1 VKHYALVVLLSLVC
15 AIAQASPSE
24 ELKALK
30 AEEKA
35 LRAEVK
41 RLKEFEQIAR
51 TRASIA
57 NLKAQLSAEVV
68 KKN

>member
-1 VKHYALVVLLSLVC
+1 MKHYTLVVLLSLAC
-15 AIAQASPSE
+15 AAVQASPSE

-41 RLKEFEQIAR
+41 RLKEFEQIQKVK
-51 TRASIA
+51 A
-57 NLKAQLSAEVV
+57 NIVSLKAQLAAE
-68 KKN
+68 KK

>member
-1 VKHYALVVLLSLVC
+1 MKRYALVVLFSLVC
-15 AIAQASPSE
+15 AVAQAAPSD

-41 RLKEFEQIAR
+41 RVKELEQIQKVK
-51 TRASIA
+51 A
-57 NLKAQLSAEVV
+57 NIVSLKAQLAAEKV
-68 KKN
+68 K

>member
-1 VKHYALVVLLSLVC
+1 MKHYTLIVLLSLVC
-15 AIAQASPSE
+15 AVAQASPSD

-41 RLKEFEQIAR
+41 RLKEAEQLQKVK
-51 TRASIA
+51 A
-57 NLKAQLSAEVV
+57 NIVSLKAQLSAE
-68 KKN
+68 KTK

>member
-1 VKHYALVVLLSLVC
+1 MKRYTLVVLFSLAC
-15 AIAQASPSE
+15 AVAQAAPSE

-35 LRAEVK
+35 LKAEVK

-51 TRASIA
+51 VRASIV
-57 NLKAQLSAEVV
+57 NLKAQLAAETV